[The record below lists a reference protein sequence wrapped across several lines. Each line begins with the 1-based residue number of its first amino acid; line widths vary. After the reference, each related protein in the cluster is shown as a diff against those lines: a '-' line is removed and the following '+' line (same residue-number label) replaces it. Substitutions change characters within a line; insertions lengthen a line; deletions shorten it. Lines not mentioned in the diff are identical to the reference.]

1 MRILLCHNRYVMRTG
16 EDMAFDSLRIL
27 LERAGHQLLFY
38 TRDNQSISSFDF
50 SDKFLLPGRA
60 LYSSKNRK
68 DISAFV
74 NREKPAVA
82 IVQNV
87 FPLLSPSIYY
97 GLAESN
103 IPVIQLVFNYRMLC
117 ANGQLYTN
125 GKICERCVG
134 GNYLHGFLRRCYRE
148 SYMLSGV
155 YSASLAVHRMAD
167 TWRKCVRFFVVPDKF
182 LGNKL
187 VEGNLPA
194 DRMRTIANP
203 FDIDSCR
210 AAPQPGDY
218 ALFVGLLSRQKGIFT
233 LLDAIMRCD
242 GIRLIIVGDGPE
254 RENVRCHPAV
264 VAGHAELKGRVYGEK
279 LNELMAG
286 CAFVVVPSEWYD
298 NLPMVVCQAFAT
310 AKPVIASRIN
320 GIPEYVGHE
329 HNGLLFPP
337 GDSQEL
343 ARAMQRL
350 FLDASLQALLG
361 GRARQTA
368 EELFHPK
375 RWMRQMDG
383 VLEEAIRTQP
393 DLVRGER

>member
-16 EDMAFDSLRIL
+16 EDIAFDSMRVL
-27 LERAGHQLLFY
+27 LERGGHELLFY
-38 TRDNQSISSFDF
+38 MRDNQSIGESDL
-50 SDKFLLPGRA
+50 SDKLLLSGRA
-60 LYSSKNRK
+60 IYSTRNRK
-68 DISAFV
+68 DISNFAK
-74 NREKPAVA
+74 REKPAVA

-103 IPVIQLVFNYRMLC
+103 IPIIQLVFNYRILC
-117 ANGQLYTN
+117 ANGQLYTH
-125 GKICERCVG
+125 GKICERCVA

-148 SYMLSGV
+148 SYMLSAI

-167 TWRKCVRFFVVPDKF
+167 TWRKCVQFFVVPDKF
-182 LGNKL
+182 LGSKL

-194 DRMRTIANP
+194 DRMRTIPNA

-210 AAPQPGDY
+210 AAPRPGDY
-218 ALFVGLLSRQKGIFT
+218 ALFVGVLSRPKGILT

-242 GIRLIIVGDGPE
+242 GVRLIIVGDGPE
-254 RENVRCHPAV
+254 KENVRRHPAV
-264 VAGHAELKGRVYGEK
+264 LTGRAELIGAVYGEQ
-279 LNELMAG
+279 LNELMRG
-286 CAFVVVPSEWYD
+286 CAFLVVPSEWYD

-310 AKPVIASRIN
+310 ARPVIASRIN
-320 GIPEYVGHE
+320 GIPEYVRHE
-329 HNGLLFPP
+329 DNGLLFPP

-343 ARAMQRL
+343 ASAMQRL
-350 FLDASLQALLG
+350 FSDTSLQMSLSR
-361 GRARQTA
+361 RARQTA

-375 RWMRQMDG
+375 KWMRQMDG

-393 DLVRGER
+393 DSVRGER